1 MKLDHILISED
12 KSILDA
18 LRKLNAI
25 RDVSRLIL
33 FVHDDNGIIRGS
45 LTDGDIRRSL
55 AKSADIE
62 KSVGKIC
69 NKNFV
74 FENAKAGFID
84 IKKYRNSNIKILPLL
99 DEDMKLVQIIDLG
112 RQRAVLPME
121 AMVMAGGRGKRLS
134 PLTDDIPKPML
145 MLGDKPIIEHNIDR
159 LISYGIKKIYI
170 SVKYLGDQIKDY
182 FGDGSSKGI
191 EIEYVWEDEPLGTA
205 GALSL
210 VDNFKTNYII
220 LMNSD
225 LFTDVNFED
234 LYLKLINENSDMV
247 VASTEY
253 KVDVPYAVF
262 ETKDDKVINFQEKPS
277 YVYHSNAGVYILK
290 KSLIDKIPKNK
301 FYDITDLMD
310 DVVQNGGQLVHDPIV
325 GFWID
330 IGKPVDYKQAQEFVK
345 HIGS

>member
-62 KSVGKIC
+62 KSVDKIC

-74 FENAKAGFID
+74 YENAKAGFID

-112 RQRAVLPME
+112 RQRAVLPLE

-191 EIEYVWEDEPLGTA
+191 SIEYIWEDKPLGTA

-210 VDNFKTNYII
+210 VDKFDTNHVL

-225 LFTDVNFED
+225 LFTDVDFED
-234 LYLKLINENSDMV
+234 LYLDLINQNADMA

-262 ETKDDKVINFQEKPS
+262 ETKEDSVVAFKEKPS
-277 YVYHSNAGVYILK
+277 YVYHSNAGVYILNK
-290 KSLIDKIPKNK
+290 ELIHKIPKNQ
-301 FYDITDLMD
+301 FYDITDLMEEL
-310 DVVQNGGQLVHDPIV
+310 VNTGGKLVHNPIT

-330 IGKPVDYKQAQEFVK
+330 IGSPVDYKQAQEFIK
-345 HIGS
+345 HLK